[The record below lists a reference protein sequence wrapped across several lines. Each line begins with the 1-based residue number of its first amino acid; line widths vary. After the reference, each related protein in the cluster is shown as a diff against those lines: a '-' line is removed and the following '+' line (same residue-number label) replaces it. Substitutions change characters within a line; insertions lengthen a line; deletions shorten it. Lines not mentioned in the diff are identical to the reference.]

1 MLPGLGRYI
10 VREFRSRRSAVLPPW
25 LSPSMVLC
33 YLVLLKAHLK
43 ISRLCKWA
51 LRRLKK
57 ESPDCAGQS
66 ILLLAK
72 GRRSQPDTDQG
83 GMLPFL
89 QTHQANNCLVLGIID
104 CLVREV

>member
-1 MLPGLGRYI
+1 M
-10 VREFRSRRSAVLPPW
+10 SAVLLQW
-25 LSPSMVLC
+25 LSSSMFLC

-57 ESPDCAGQS
+57 KESPNCAGQS
-66 ILLLAK
+66 ILLLVR
-72 GRRSQPDTDQG
+72 GRRSQPNTVRG
-83 GMLPFL
+83 AVLPFL
-89 QTHQANNCLVLGIID
+89 QTHQANNCLVLEIVV